1 MVIETGPAQYCYTSV
16 EYYDFLNGI
25 TQGMMWFGMIC
36 IVIGYIAGRLTPIVI
51 TKVREWYN
59 GRTAQ

>member
-1 MVIETGPAQYCYTSV
+1 MMETVATEVCYTPA

-25 TQGMMWFGMIC
+25 GQGTMRFGMIC
-36 IVIGYIAGRLTPIVI
+36 IVIGYLAGRFIPII
-51 TKVREWYN
+51 MMKAKVWWN